1 MIGKTTSKKA
11 LSCTRL
17 QEGENPKLG
26 RNSTCLNLFASARP
40 TYMNVGPKLGLEA
53 NQIFLFNLIF
63 SNRKLNQKNVTQIKI
78 EINFE

>member
-1 MIGKTTSKKA
+1 MASKCIYIVTHLVIGKTTSKKA

-53 NQIFLFNLIF
+53 NQIFLFKFLNF
-63 SNRKLNQKNVTQIKI
+63 STEN
-78 EINFE
+78 